1 VLLRAA
7 AAEKNVV
14 SVNQRVRVPILIA
27 VVIVA
32 IAAAWLWAARTP
44 PVRVVVVAVE
54 RGDVLSTVSNTRA
67 GTVDACRRA
76 GMSPALGGQISRLP
90 VRKGDVV
97 TTGQVMLELWN
108 DDLRAELEFAHREAV
123 ASRGRMKEVCV
134 RATVARQEA
143 QRLTSLLEKGLAAE
157 EETARAVGEGDARKA
172 ACEAA
177 RDATKVSDAQIDI
190 ATARLERT
198 MLRAP
203 FDGVIA
209 EINGEL
215 GEFVTPSPVG
225 IPTPPTIDLIDSS
238 CLYISAPIDEVDAP
252 AVRTGQ
258 KALITMDAFP
268 GVKFPG
274 FVRRVA
280 PYVLDVEKQART
292 VEIEAEIETLES
304 THPDKPNS
312 DRAVLLPGYSADV
325 EIVLARREQVLRVP
339 TQVVLDGSRVFV
351 LDGTVLAER
360 LIQIGISSWEFTEV
374 VAGLDE
380 GELVVLTVDREGVAD
395 GATAVTE

>member
-1 VLLRAA
+1 MVSMKRIRTLLLILAVIAA
-7 AAEKNVV
+7 
-14 SVNQRVRVPILIA
+14 
-27 VVIVA
+27 IV
-32 IAAAWLWAARTP
+32 AAWLWSGRTQ
-44 PVRVVVVAVE
+44 PVRVAVVEVE
-54 RGDVLSTVSNTRA
+54 RGVVLSTVSNTRA

-76 GMSPALGGQISRLP
+76 GMSPALGGQIAELP
-90 VRKGDVV
+90 VRKGDTV

-108 DDLRAELEFAHREAV
+108 DDLRAELEFARRDVV
-123 ASRGRMKEVCV
+123 ASRGRMEEVCV
-134 RATVARQEA
+134 RANVARDEA
-143 QRLTSLLEKGLAAE
+143 QRLTSLLAKGLAAE
-157 EETARAVGEGDARKA
+157 EETARAVGEASAQKA
-172 ACEAA
+172 GCAAA
-177 RDATKVSDAQIDI
+177 RDVVKVSEAQVDI
-190 ATARLERT
+190 RIARLERT
-198 MLRAP
+198 LLRAP

-268 GVKFPG
+268 DRKFPG

-292 VEIEAEIETLES
+292 VEVEAEIENLG
-304 THPDKPNS
+304 DMNS
-312 DRAVLLPGYSADV
+312 DGPAFGQQTLLPGYSADV
-325 EIVLARREQVLRVP
+325 EIILSKRENVLRVP
-339 TQVVLDGSRVFV
+339 TQVI
-351 LDGTVLAER
+351 LDGTRVFILDGTMLVER
-360 LIQIGISSWEFTEV
+360 TIDTGISSWEFTEV

-380 GELVVLTVDREGVAD
+380 GDLVVLTVDREGVID
-395 GATAVTE
+395 GATAAAE